1 MRLLHNWNGKAD
13 EADVRLKTGRQA
25 DVVRDFVA
33 QIFKIFLRNTQ
44 MNVTLP
50 GSKSNTQNET
60 VIMFSKQ
67 QGYTMLPLM
76 SGLGRL
82 MVR

>member
-1 MRLLHNWNGKAD
+1 MRLLHNLNGKAD
-13 EADVRLKTGRQA
+13 EADVRLKT
-25 DVVRDFVA
+25 DVVRDSVT